1 MGFAPPSPLWVVTS
15 TPFRGCTRRRLLA
28 LLLLQYAAAVL
39 MGYLLGSIPF
49 GYIMGRLNG
58 VDVTQYGSGRTGGTN
73 VLRTAGKKAAAVSIG
88 CDLVKG
94 ALAVLLARWL
104 VGTELAVAL
113 AGFAAVM
120 GHNHSI
126 YLGFRGGAG
135 TGTSMGAYFF
145 MAPWPTLIVGL
156 SSAFIGF
163 VLLRYASVTSLLI
176 VFLMSPALLVGVLF
190 FHQPVEHLAFAVAV
204 GIVVLLSHRPNIK
217 RLLQG
222 TERRVGEPAKK
233 IGEERV

>member
-1 MGFAPPSPLWVVTS
+1 
-15 TPFRGCTRRRLLA
+15 LA
-28 LLLLQYAAAVL
+28 VLQYAAVIL
-39 MGYLLGSIPF
+39 IGYLLGSIPF
-49 GYIMGRLNG
+49 GYIVGRLQG

-73 VLRTAGKKAAAVSIG
+73 VLRTVGRKGAVVSIGLDLAKGAAAV
-88 CDLVKG
+88 
-94 ALAVLLARWL
+94 LLSRWL
-104 VGTELAVAL
+104 LGTELAVAL

-120 GHNHSI
+120 GHNHSVFI
-126 YLGFRGGAG
+126 GFRGGAG

-145 MAPWPTLIVGL
+145 MAPWPSLVVGL

-163 VLLRYASVTSLLI
+163 AVVRYASVTSLLI
-176 VFLMSPALLVGVLF
+176 VFLMSPALLIGVLF

-204 GIVVLLSHRPNIK
+204 GILVLWSHRPNIK

-222 TERRVGEPAKK
+222 TERRVGEPAKR

>member
-1 MGFAPPSPLWVVTS
+1 MAV
-15 TPFRGCTRRRLLA
+15 
-28 LLLLQYAAAVL
+28 LQYAAVIL
-39 MGYLLGSIPF
+39 IGYLLGSIPF
-49 GYIMGRLNG
+49 GYIVGRLQG
-58 VDVTQYGSGRTGGTN
+58 VDVTRYGSGRTGGTN
-73 VLRTAGKKAAAVSIG
+73 VLRTVGKKGAVVSIGLDLAKGAAAV
-88 CDLVKG
+88 
-94 ALAVLLARWL
+94 LLGRWL

-120 GHNHSI
+120 GHNHSVFI
-126 YLGFRGGAG
+126 GFRGGAG

-145 MAPWPTLIVGL
+145 MAPWPSLVVGL

-163 VLLRYASVTSLLI
+163 AVVRYASVTSLLI
-176 VFLMSPALLVGVLF
+176 VFLMSPALLIGVLF

-204 GIVVLLSHRPNIK
+204 GILVLWSHRPNIK

-222 TERRVGEPAKK
+222 TERRVGEPAKR

>member
-1 MGFAPPSPLWVVTS
+1 LT
-15 TPFRGCTRRRLLA
+15 LLVI
-28 LLLLQYAAAVL
+28 QYAVVIL
-39 MGYLLGSIPF
+39 LGYLLGSIPF
-49 GYIMGRLNG
+49 GYIVCRARG

-88 CDLVKG
+88 CDVLKG
-94 ALAVLLARWL
+94 AVAVLLGRWL
-104 VGTELAVAL
+104 AGTELAVAL
-113 AGFAAVM
+113 AGFAAVL
-120 GHNHSI
+120 GHNYSI
-126 YLGFRGGAG
+126 FIGFRGGAG

-163 VLLRYASVTSLLI
+163 VLLRFASVTSLLI

-190 FHQPVEHLAFAVAV
+190 FDQPVEHLAFALAV
-204 GIVVLLSHRPNIK
+204 GSLVLWSHRPNIK

-222 TERRVGEPAKK
+222 TERRIGEPAKK
-233 IGEERV
+233 IGEEKA